1 MAIKMAFFYRGHFS
15 LRRMC
20 LFLKN
25 YTFSTAKRVIFR
37 RRIMTGGYFSTS
49 KNDPGH
55 FSTWVI
61 ILLYTGMKQTIK
73 NRNWLCGSGAE
84 DLLILTCSLAI
95 SPRRMA

>member
-49 KNDPGH
+49 KNDP
-55 FSTWVI
+55 VI
-61 ILLYTGMKQTIK
+61 F
-73 NRNWLCGSGAE
+73 RWGSLFFFTPAYRRHLKIEIGSV
-84 DLLILTCSLAI
+84 DLEQKIC
-95 SPRRMA
+95 